1 MKRIILTLLTAVI
14 ATSAGAQ
21 VIINLDNLNQYQ
33 TLELKLTLQD
43 AATSEPISFASV
55 YLIPQ
60 GDTTITNFSISDD
73 KGNVTIDEV
82 LPGKYEVNA
91 EMIGYI
97 PYKKVH
103 DLKGY
108 RQDLGI
114 IKLEENPE
122 FIDASTITAVGN
134 PVTIKKDTIEY
145 NASSFRVGEND
156 MLEDLLKK
164 MPGMEVG
171 EDGSV
176 SVNGEKVDKITVGGK
191 TFFFDDPTMAVK
203 NLPAKIVDKIKVI
216 DKDTEEAEMA
226 KITGSLNIPGMF

>member
-97 PYKKVH
+97 PYKKI
-103 DLKGY
+103 G
-108 RQDLGI
+108 R
-114 IKLEENPE
+114 
-122 FIDASTITAVGN
+122 ASCR
-134 PVTIKKDTIEY
+134 E
-145 NASSFRVGEND
+145 RV
-156 MLEDLLKK
+156 
-164 MPGMEVG
+164 
-171 EDGSV
+171 
-176 SVNGEKVDKITVGGK
+176 
-191 TFFFDDPTMAVK
+191 
-203 NLPAKIVDKIKVI
+203 
-216 DKDTEEAEMA
+216 
-226 KITGSLNIPGMF
+226 